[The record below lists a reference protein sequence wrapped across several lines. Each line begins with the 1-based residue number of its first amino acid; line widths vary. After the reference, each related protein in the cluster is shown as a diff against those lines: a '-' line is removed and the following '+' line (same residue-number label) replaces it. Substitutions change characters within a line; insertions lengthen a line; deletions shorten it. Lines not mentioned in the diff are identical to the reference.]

1 MALWGKPIHYKA
13 IFITWHQQLTYT
25 WINSLPIMVTIG
37 YILFFQFWIYWE
49 LKEFFSPKVLLLFRD
64 PYICKIATHG
74 GDEADSLSVVL
85 WRSMVNQVCHQTFL
99 KSSINNRQS
108 QIPTCRA
115 PLPTSFLHHMLS
127 FLCLDFCFVV
137 LIKSLSIFLFHY
149 ISKFHP
155 SNSGSIPINTNH
167 CRATIM
173 DTSIHG
179 VMENV

>member
-1 MALWGKPIHYKA
+1 MEGMRQTVYQLSYVGQWWIKFALRLFVNWGLVCGCFA
-13 IFITWHQQLTYT
+13 
-25 WINSLPIMVTIG
+25 
-37 YILFFQFWIYWE
+37 LFCE
-49 LKEFFSPKVLLLFRD
+49 LRRCLLRF
-64 PYICKIATHG
+64 
-74 GDEADSLSVVL
+74 
-85 WRSMVNQVCHQTFL
+85 N
-99 KSSINNRQS
+99 SSINNRQS